1 LAEDL
6 SRLRQQAARLR
17 KEREH
22 LETLVLGTAPMI
34 EGSLVKRYTVCGKR
48 GCRCQRGRKHG
59 PFLYL
64 SRLEGQKLRTFYVRK
79 GNWVVVRQMV
89 ERYRRFRERRRRIRE
104 LTARI
109 EALLDEIGT
118 IQKRKLEE
126 VVDK

>member
-1 LAEDL
+1 MAEDL
-6 SRLRQQAARLR
+6 SRLRQQAAKLR

-64 SRLEGQKLRTFYVRK
+64 SRLEGRKLRTFYVRK

-104 LTARI
+104 LTAGI

-118 IQKRKLEE
+118 LQKRKLEE